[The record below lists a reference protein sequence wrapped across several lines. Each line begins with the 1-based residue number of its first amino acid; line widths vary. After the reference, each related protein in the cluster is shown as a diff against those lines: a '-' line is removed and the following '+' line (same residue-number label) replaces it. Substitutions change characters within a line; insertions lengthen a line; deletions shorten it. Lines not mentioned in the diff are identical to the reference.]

1 MDEYFTE
8 QNIIINITLCGAW
21 AGNAVEFAKTCS
33 GLCTDYIAD
42 PANFDNAYFE
52 LASIKTYSGGRTTA
66 TISNSTQEANTATSS
81 TGTVGSAGKSSTQP
95 TGGAASTAANWLM
108 AIAAGLAAVAA
119 F

>member
-42 PANFDNAYFE
+42 PTNFDNAYFE
-52 LASIKTYSGGRTTA
+52 LASIKTYSAGVTTA
-66 TISNSTQEANTATSS
+66 TISNSTQEADTATSS

-95 TGGAASTAANWLM
+95 SGGASSTSASLLTAAV
-108 AIAAGLAAVAA
+108 AGLAALAA